1 MLRTKGT
8 TALLMLLILVFLHSN
23 AVIGFYPSAQ
33 NVTWKSTNFK
43 TILTWEP
50 LPTDYSYTV
59 EFSVVAKDKQR
70 NSNCIRI
77 STTMCDLTSSLTD
90 LNACYVADVLSEP
103 PLGVTSDL
111 TEFPYTSS
119 SRFCPANDTDIGRP
133 DFKLDVSD
141 DKKKTTLYVTDPLT
155 ALFKDDHQ
163 LNIRDIF
170 LKKLHYKVTYR
181 KNKSSGKKVFISQT
195 NVIEMTNLDQ
205 GESYCFNVQAFIPS
219 RSNKQLGKLS
229 QTQCSDD
236 DKQSIFEGD
245 SPVKLLKYADDTTL
259 IGLIQDGDE
268 TAYRQEVER
277 LVHWCSQNHLELNPL
292 KTVEMTVDFRHLQVP
307 GNHNLSGPEMDRP
320 HRLCPEEGPAEAV
333 LPETAQEVQP
343 AARASEDHL
352 HCHHPVC
359 PLHFHHCLV
368 WIGLQTR
375 QAQTVTDNQDCRKD
389 HWNQPPIYPRLVP
402 VQDQETCKEHLY
414 RPFSP
419 RLQSV

>member
-1 MLRTKGT
+1 M
-8 TALLMLLILVFLHSN
+8 
-23 AVIGFYPSAQ
+23 
-33 NVTWKSTNFK
+33 TWKSVNFK

-90 LNACYVADVLSEP
+90 LNACYVADVLSHP
-103 PLGVTSDL
+103 PLGVASDL

-133 DFKLDVSD
+133 DFKLDVSG

-181 KNKSSGKKVFISQT
+181 KNKSSGKKMFISQT

-236 DKQSIFEGD
+236 DKQSIFEVYSVG
-245 SPVKLLKYADDTTL
+245 VIATAIVLILLL
-259 IGLIQDGDE
+259 IFIAVVTIVCCRGKKS
-268 TAYRQEVER
+268 A
-277 LVHWCSQNHLELNPL
+277 L
-292 KTVEMTVDFRHLQVP
+292 KTEK
-307 GNHNLSGPEMDRP
+307 
-320 HRLCPEEGPAEAV
+320 EGI
-333 LPETAQEVQP
+333 
-343 AARASEDHL
+343 
-352 HCHHPVC
+352 
-359 PLHFHHCLV
+359 PLRS
-368 WIGLQTR
+368 I
-375 QAQTVTDNQDCRKD
+375 
-389 HWNQPPIYPRLVP
+389 
-402 VQDQETCKEHLY
+402 
-414 RPFSP
+414 
-419 RLQSV
+419 

>member
-1 MLRTKGT
+1 MLRTKRT
-8 TALLMLLILVFLHSN
+8 TAPPVLLILVFLHSN

-33 NVTWKSTNFK
+33 NVTWKSTDFK

-50 LPTDYSYTV
+50 LPTDNSYTV

-119 SRFCPANDTDIGRP
+119 SRFCPANDKAVVLVASGSDVSSSARPSQHADIGRP

-219 RSNKQLGKLS
+219 RSINKQLGKLS

-236 DKQSIFEGD
+236 DKQSIFEGRPQ
-245 SPVKLLKYADDTTL
+245 SGTGRL
-259 IGLIQDGDE
+259 GL
-268 TAYRQEVER
+268 
-277 LVHWCSQNHLELNPL
+277 
-292 KTVEMTVDFRHLQVP
+292 
-307 GNHNLSGPEMDRP
+307 
-320 HRLCPEEGPAEAV
+320 
-333 LPETAQEVQP
+333 
-343 AARASEDHL
+343 
-352 HCHHPVC
+352 
-359 PLHFHHCLV
+359 
-368 WIGLQTR
+368 
-375 QAQTVTDNQDCRKD
+375 
-389 HWNQPPIYPRLVP
+389 
-402 VQDQETCKEHLY
+402 DQEYQEEELAFTQVGRSFLVLLMTPNALKIAERNTWIKY
-414 RPFSP
+414 GR
-419 RLQSV
+419 

>member
-23 AVIGFYPSAQ
+23 AVIGFYPRAQ
-33 NVTWKSTNFK
+33 NVTWKSTNYK

-50 LPTDYSYTV
+50 LPSDYSYTV

-70 NSNCIRI
+70 NSNCVRI

-219 RSNKQLGKLS
+219 RSINKQLGKLS

-236 DKQSIFEGD
+236 DKQSIFEVYSVG
-245 SPVKLLKYADDTTL
+245 VIATAIVLILLL
-259 IGLIQDGDE
+259 IIIAVVTIVCCRGKKS
-268 TAYRQEVER
+268 A
-277 LVHWCSQNHLELNPL
+277 L
-292 KTVEMTVDFRHLQVP
+292 KTEK
-307 GNHNLSGPEMDRP
+307 
-320 HRLCPEEGPAEAV
+320 EGI
-333 LPETAQEVQP
+333 
-343 AARASEDHL
+343 
-352 HCHHPVC
+352 
-359 PLHFHHCLV
+359 PLRS
-368 WIGLQTR
+368 I
-375 QAQTVTDNQDCRKD
+375 
-389 HWNQPPIYPRLVP
+389 
-402 VQDQETCKEHLY
+402 
-414 RPFSP
+414 
-419 RLQSV
+419 

>member
-1 MLRTKGT
+1 MLRTKRT
-8 TALLMLLILVFLHSN
+8 TAPPVLLILVFLHSN

-33 NVTWKSTNFK
+33 NVTWKSTDFK

-50 LPTDYSYTV
+50 LPTDNSYTV

-219 RSNKQLGKLS
+219 RSINKQLGKLS

-236 DKQSIFEGD
+236 DKQSIFEVY
-245 SPVKLLKYADDTTL
+245 PVGVIATAIVLILLL
-259 IGLIQDGDE
+259 IIIAVVTIVCCRGKKS
-268 TAYRQEVER
+268 A
-277 LVHWCSQNHLELNPL
+277 L
-292 KTVEMTVDFRHLQVP
+292 KTEK
-307 GNHNLSGPEMDRP
+307 
-320 HRLCPEEGPAEAV
+320 EGI
-333 LPETAQEVQP
+333 
-343 AARASEDHL
+343 
-352 HCHHPVC
+352 
-359 PLHFHHCLV
+359 PLRS
-368 WIGLQTR
+368 I
-375 QAQTVTDNQDCRKD
+375 
-389 HWNQPPIYPRLVP
+389 
-402 VQDQETCKEHLY
+402 
-414 RPFSP
+414 
-419 RLQSV
+419 